1 MKIEKSV
8 VDYMQ
13 LPMPGSVLLSGWGVN
28 GTAPLGYRN

>member
-13 LPMPGSVLLSGWGVN
+13 LPMPGSVLLSGWGVK
-28 GTAPLGYRN
+28 GAQSL